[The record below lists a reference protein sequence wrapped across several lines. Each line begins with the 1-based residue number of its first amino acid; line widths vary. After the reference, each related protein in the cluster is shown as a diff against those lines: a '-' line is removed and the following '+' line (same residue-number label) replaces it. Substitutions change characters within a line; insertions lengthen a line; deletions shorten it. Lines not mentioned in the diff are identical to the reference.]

1 MAEPHSELEVVVEM
15 VKQLSPIDKV
25 RLLGRVIPDLEAA
38 IGGAERK
45 PLRFSYGALADL
57 GSAPSAEEIDEV
69 RREMWRGFPRED
81 V

>member
-1 MAEPHSELEVVVEM
+1 MAETHSELEAVVEL

-25 RLLGRVIPDLEAA
+25 RLLERVIPDLEAA
-38 IGGAERK
+38 IGGTERK

-57 GSAPSAEEIDEV
+57 GSAPSAEDIDQV

>member
-1 MAEPHSELEVVVEM
+1 MAETHSELEVVVEM

-25 RLLGRVIPDLEAA
+25 RLLGRVILDLEAA

>member
-1 MAEPHSELEVVVEM
+1 MAETHSELEVVVEL

-38 IGGAERK
+38 IGGAEGK

-69 RREMWRGFPRED
+69 RREMWRGFPREGM
-81 V
+81 